1 MGIGESREIIFLGFI
16 VFTKRG
22 TDLNNKNTLKRI
34 EKIFPDYFQRFKLPE
49 GAREEAIRVYRA
61 CRSGKCDRSS
71 FLPSFEE
78 NKGILNP
85 FVDLTDPGQYSLSTY
100 EKPTDVKRFAGVI
113 SDMKV
118 PYQIAVGVTDPKHGL
133 VQRTRERTKKR
144 TSHVDW
150 WLYKD
155 ATPYDEFEMIADF
168 EQHLQNYIK
177 ERDEK
182 K

>member
-1 MGIGESREIIFLGFI
+1 M
-16 VFTKRG
+16 FTKRG
-22 TDLNNKNTLKRI
+22 IYLDSKDTLRRI
-34 EKIFPDYFQRFKLPE
+34 EKIFPDYFQRFELPD
-49 GAREEAIRVYRA
+49 GAREEYIKVYRA
-61 CRSGKCDRSS
+61 CRSGKCDKES

-78 NKGILNP
+78 SGFVLNP
-85 FVDLTDPGQYSLSTY
+85 LADITDPGLYSLSTF
-100 EKPTDVKRFAGVI
+100 EKPTDVKRFAGAM

-118 PYQIAVGVTDPKHGL
+118 PYQIAIGDTNPRHGV

-155 ATPYDEFEMIADF
+155 ASPYEEFEMIVDF
-168 EQHLQNYIK
+168 EDHLQNYIR